1 MKMEHIKLLEEAEA
15 YKKYEAD
22 ISELGLIIK
31 SKSNYTLWHYES
43 QCYICLVFS
52 FCVRT
57 NFFLISLFKVNEQLE
72 LSEDLKSKY
81 IEGTKI
87 QKELYNKVLELRGNI
102 RVFCRCRPLN
112 AEEIKGGATVALDF
126 DSSKDGELTVMSNGS
141 SKKTFKFD
149 AVFGPQVEQG
159 N

>member
-1 MKMEHIKLLEEAEA
+1 MYL
-15 YKKYEAD
+15 
-22 ISELGLIIK
+22 
-31 SKSNYTLWHYES
+31 TLYF
-43 QCYICLVFS
+43 IP
-52 FCVRT
+52 
-57 NFFLISLFKVNEQLE
+57 FFVVNEQME
-72 LSEDLKSKY
+72 LHEDLKSKY
-81 IEGTKI
+81 IKDAKV

-112 AEEIKGGATVALDF
+112 AEEMKGGATMALDF
-126 DSSKDGELTVMSNGS
+126 DSAKDGELTVMSNGS